1 MRRSDLYFRKI
12 AVTPNVKNELKGLRF
27 GTWDPAAR
35 VFRNVRQLL
44 VCTRKAALGMLK
56 VNGFRSI

>member
-44 VCTRKAALGMLK
+44 VCTRKAALEC
-56 VNGFRSI
+56 